1 MTVRPKATIHT
12 LHVTDLIR
20 FLPLNPATFSFAG
33 IPLII
38 KYPRLIPE
46 CQGDILLLMP
56 GGSEY
61 HPNGEAS
68 KA

>member
-1 MTVRPKATIHT
+1 
-12 LHVTDLIR
+12 VTDLIR